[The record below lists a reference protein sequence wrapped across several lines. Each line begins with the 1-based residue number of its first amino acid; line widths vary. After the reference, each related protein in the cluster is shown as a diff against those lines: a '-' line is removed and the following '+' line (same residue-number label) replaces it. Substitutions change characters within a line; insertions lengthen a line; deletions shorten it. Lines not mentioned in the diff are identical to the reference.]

1 MFNKKYGIAD
11 RTELTLD
18 IYCSEP
24 CKENN
29 FDESQPIEAFC
40 FDTEEALN
48 GAIMKNQIHGVEIS

>member
-18 IYCSEP
+18 IYYSEP

-29 FDESQPIEAFC
+29 FDESQPIESLY
-40 FDTEEALN
+40 FDTKAELN
-48 GAIMKNQIHGVEIS
+48 GIIMKYQIHGVEIS